1 MSVVGSD
8 TSPLHYLIL
17 CGAENILPRL
27 FQQVVMPPAVFNELQ
42 QANTPP
48 LVRQW
53 AATLPDWAAV
63 QMPKSL
69 NLKLNVDAGELEAIS
84 LAQEIHAAAI
94 LMDDRAGRTAA
105 VHCGLAVVGTIGLL
119 EQAAACG
126 LIALPTTLARLLQ
139 TNVRLDPALIQAAL
153 ACDLARRQK

>member
-1 MSVVGSD
+1 
-8 TSPLHYLIL
+8 
-17 CGAENILPRL
+17 
-27 FQQVVMPPAVFNELQ
+27 
-42 QANTPP
+42 
-48 LVRQW
+48 
-53 AATLPDWAAV
+53 
-63 QMPKSL
+63 
-69 NLKLNVDAGELEAIS
+69 
-84 LAQEIHAAAI
+84 
-94 LMDDRAGRTAA
+94 MDDRAGRTAA